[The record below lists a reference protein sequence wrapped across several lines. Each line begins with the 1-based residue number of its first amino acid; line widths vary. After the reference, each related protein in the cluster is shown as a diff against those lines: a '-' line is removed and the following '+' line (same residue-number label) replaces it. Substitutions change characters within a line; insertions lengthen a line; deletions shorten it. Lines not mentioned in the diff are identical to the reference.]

1 MRMARVVL
9 GVVFSDPFNVAVG
22 LVTGVGALAV
32 LAWSGQVVVRLPV
45 GGLYWDLDPARI
57 AAILAISAGF
67 AVLVPTELEVYRS
80 SRRRSLARTGG
91 SIVTSSATGIAALSC
106 CSPVLLP
113 AALALMGVSGTSALY
128 FNLALRRWFVALAM
142 LSLLVLVGAFALA
155 ARDLNRACKLPDRS
169 GLVTRA

>member
-1 MRMARVVL
+1 MRMARFVL

-22 LVTGVGALAV
+22 LVTGVGALTV
-32 LAWSGQVVVRLPV
+32 QVVVRLPV

-128 FNLALRRWFVALAM
+128 FNLALRRWFVALAI

-155 ARDLNRACKLPDRS
+155 ARDLNRTCKLPHRS
-169 GLVTRA
+169 LPATRP